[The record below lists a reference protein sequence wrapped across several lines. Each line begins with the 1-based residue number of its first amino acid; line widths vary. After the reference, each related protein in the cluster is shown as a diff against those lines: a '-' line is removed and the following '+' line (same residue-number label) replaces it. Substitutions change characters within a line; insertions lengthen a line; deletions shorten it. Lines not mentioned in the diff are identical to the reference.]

1 MKQARHTITDVVCFH
16 LYEVPRLVKFIET
29 ERRMVV
35 ARGWEEDGMGVIV
48 FCVFFLLCHAA
59 CRILVSQLGI
69 KPEPPALGA
78 QSLHH
83 WTARDCLRW
92 RRAEF
97 HFRKMKK
104 FWTWMVVMVAI

>member
-1 MKQARHTITDVVCFH
+1 
-16 LYEVPRLVKFIET
+16 
-29 ERRMVV
+29 MVV
-35 ARGWEEDGMGVIV
+35 ARGWKEGGMGVIV
-48 FCVFFLLCHAA
+48 FCVCVCVCVFFFLLRHAA
-59 CRILVSQLGI
+59 HRILVSQLGI

-104 FWTWMVVMVAI
+104 FWRWMVVMVAI